1 MSKFLLRTRYTSKGW
16 RGLVKEGVAARMSYV
31 RNLVESS
38 GGTLESLY
46 FVYGEDDVLLIVD
59 VDPPVAAGLSM
70 AVNQNDSV
78 EISTTPLLTVDEME
92 QARGRLPDY
101 RPPGQ

>member
-1 MSKFLLRTRYTSKGW
+1 MSKYLLRARYTSEGW

-46 FVYGEDDVLLIVD
+46 FVYGEDDLLFIVD
-59 VDPPVAAGLSM
+59 VDQPTVAGLSM
-70 AVNQNDSV
+70 AVNQTESA

-92 QARGRLPDY
+92 EARGHIPDY
-101 RPPGQ
+101 RPPGH